1 MSFDYSKLR
10 GLIVE
15 KVGSQN
21 NLAEKMGLSKQS
33 LSAKVNN
40 KVAFTQDEMCKIIQ
54 MLHIP
59 HRDSSKYCCCP
70 KS

>member
-40 KVAFTQDEMCKIIQ
+40 KVAFTQDEMCKIIHI
-54 MLHIP
+54 LHIT
-59 HRDSSKYCCCP
+59 HRDISKYFFCS

>member
-1 MSFDYSKLR
+1 MSLDYSKLR
-10 GLIVE
+10 GLIDE

-40 KVAFTQDEMCKIIQ
+40 KVAFTQDEMCKIIDI
-54 MLHIP
+54 LHIP
-59 HRDSSKYCCCP
+59 HRDISKYFFCP

>member
-40 KVAFTQDEMCKIIQ
+40 KVAFTQDEMCKIIHI
-54 MLHIP
+54 LNIP
-59 HRDSSKYCCCP
+59 HRDISKYFFCL

>member
-33 LSAKVNN
+33 LSA
-40 KVAFTQDEMCKIIQ
+40 
-54 MLHIP
+54 
-59 HRDSSKYCCCP
+59 
-70 KS
+70 

>member
-40 KVAFTQDEMCKIIQ
+40 KVAFTQDEMCKIMHI
-54 MLHIP
+54 LHIP
-59 HRDSSKYCCCP
+59 HRDISKYFFCP

>member
-1 MSFDYSKLR
+1 MLFDYSKLR

-40 KVAFTQDEMCKIIQ
+40 KVSFTQDEMCKIINI
-54 MLHIP
+54 LNIP
-59 HRDSSKYCCCP
+59 HGDISKYFFCP